1 MSKKEYKDDE
11 EEGGGRLFGVKRSDF
26 NMLLTTYRHGER
38 DARDEMVMLMHE
50 LFKGDEAKVS
60 MIDVW
65 YTGVSGLLVC
75 RSNIDPFKVIRM
87 LRSMVMEEPWRVRY
101 ILRLIPIERV
111 VNTSVEEISDA
122 CSELAAVKIGKDESF
137 RVTVEKRM
145 MHTLHSMDIIRAVA
159 SRIDRRV
166 DLVNYDWLVLIEVV
180 GKVTGVAVLKD
191 DDLFSSIRIKRS
203 LADSSV

>member
-1 MSKKEYKDDE
+1 
-11 EEGGGRLFGVKRSDF
+11 
-26 NMLLTTYRHGER
+26 
-38 DARDEMVMLMHE
+38 
-50 LFKGDEAKVS
+50 
-60 MIDVW
+60 
-65 YTGVSGLLVC
+65 
-75 RSNIDPFKVIRM
+75 RM

-145 MHTLHSMDIIRAVA
+145 MHTLHNMDIIRAVA